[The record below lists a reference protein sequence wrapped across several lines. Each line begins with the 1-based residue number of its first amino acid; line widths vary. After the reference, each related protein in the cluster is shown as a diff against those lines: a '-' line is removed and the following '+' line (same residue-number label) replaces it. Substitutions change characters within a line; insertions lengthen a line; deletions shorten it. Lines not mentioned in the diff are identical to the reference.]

1 MTATRMPLASP
12 PPMERRAEALA
23 ELQELYSAYETAQ
36 KQTEADARVIQR
48 LQDRLELMRE
58 ELTNEREQRRICE
71 RKLIRLA
78 ANQRN
83 IHRISQDGDEI
94 MRSVQEWEETAAEA
108 ATDEQ
113 SAREMAERF
122 APEPPKELNNVTSLE
137 TNKL

>member
-1 MTATRMPLASP
+1 MPVTRMPLASP

-23 ELQELYSAYETAQ
+23 ELQELYSAYEAAQ

-48 LQDRLELMRE
+48 LQDRLELMQE
-58 ELTNEREQRRICE
+58 EITNEREQRRICE

-83 IHRISQDGDEI
+83 IARIAQDGDEI

-108 ATDEQ
+108 AAGEQ
-113 SAREMAERF
+113 SAREMAERL
-122 APEPPKELNNVTSLE
+122 APEQPEHGNVSSLPR
-137 TNKL
+137 NSL